1 VGGHAIRFLEV
12 LYKSHIYNLQTGL
25 SSRELC
31 EVSMRRWIS
40 ACAAFSMAIVGGDMA
55 WGADVEVVYAPPRPV
70 SAPFA
75 TWTGCFLGPNMGIAA
90 SRRVLVGT
98 SGLTFSDSSAEQA
111 LAGGVQMGCDYQ
123 VGPWVLGVQGMF
135 DGTGIRGGKSVDLG
149 VDTIPDPANPGHF
162 LDRNRGQ
169 VTFLK
174 ESWFGTAAA
183 RIGYTIQPAV
193 LLYLK
198 GGGAWARE
206 YGAGWAVGTGVEW
219 KALPNLSFFVEYD
232 YTNFNSGNTAFSV
245 IPPATGF
252 AAIPPVSVSSKM
264 DLQAILF
271 GANFRF
277 DWGPP
282 VTTRY

>member
-1 VGGHAIRFLEV
+1 VR
-12 LYKSHIYNLQTGL
+12 SP
-25 SSRELC
+25 
-31 EVSMRRWIS
+31 MRRWFS
-40 ACAAFSMAIVGGDMA
+40 ACAAFSMAIVAVDMA
-55 WGADVEVVYAPPRPV
+55 YGADVEVVYAPPPQPV
-70 SAPFA
+70 AAPFA
-75 TWTGCFLGPNMGIAA
+75 TWTGCFLGANTGIAA
-90 SRRVLVGT
+90 SRRVLLGT
-98 SGLTFSDSSAEQA
+98 SALTFSASSAEQA

-135 DGTGIRGGKSVDLG
+135 DGTGIRGGARVDLG
-149 VDTIPDPANPGHF
+149 VDHITTTIPDPAHPGHF
-162 LDRNRGQ
+162 LILDRSRGE

-174 ESWFGTAAA
+174 ESWFGTASA

-219 KALPNLSFFVEYD
+219 KALPNLSFFVEYN
-232 YTNFNSGNTAFSV
+232 YTHFDSGNTAFSI

-252 AAIPPVSVSSKM
+252 ATIPPVSVSSKM
-264 DLQAILF
+264 ELQAILF

>member
-1 VGGHAIRFLEV
+1 
-12 LYKSHIYNLQTGL
+12 
-25 SSRELC
+25 
-31 EVSMRRWIS
+31 MRRVFS
-40 ACAAFSMAIVGGDMA
+40 VCAFLSVAVAGAGTA
-55 WGADVEVVYAPPRPV
+55 WAADVEVVYAPPRPV
-70 SAPFA
+70 AAPFA

-90 SRRVLVGT
+90 SRRALVATSGT
-98 SGLTFSDSSAEQA
+98 SFSASTAEQA
-111 LAGGVQMGCDYQ
+111 LAGGMQMGCDYQ
-123 VGPWVLGVQGMF
+123 IGPWVLGVQGMF
-135 DGTGIRGGKSVDLG
+135 DGTGIRGGASVDLG
-149 VDTIPDPANPGHF
+149 VDRTTIPDPAHPGQF
-162 LDRNRGQ
+162 LVIDRSRGQ

-174 ESWFGTAAA
+174 ESWFGTASA

-206 YGAGWAVGTGVEW
+206 FGTGWGAGTGVEW
-219 KALPNLSFFVEYD
+219 KALPNLSFFVEYN
-232 YTNFNSGNTAFSV
+232 YTHFDSGDTAFSV

-252 AAIPPVSVSSKM
+252 ATIPPVSVTSKM